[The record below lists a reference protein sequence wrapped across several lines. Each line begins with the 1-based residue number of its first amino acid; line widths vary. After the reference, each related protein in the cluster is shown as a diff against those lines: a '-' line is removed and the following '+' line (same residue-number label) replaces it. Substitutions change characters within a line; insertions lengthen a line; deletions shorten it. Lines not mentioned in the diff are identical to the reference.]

1 MSQIMSNDP
10 ILANYIQQR
19 AAHSG
24 ESPAKVAAQIDR
36 NAFYE
41 KVYALHERFMVG
53 EFSLGY
59 MAQQLDITK
68 PDLYH
73 LLDAMELK
81 VTNV

>member
-1 MSQIMSNDP
+1 MSQVAPNDP
-10 ILANYIQQR
+10 ILTNYIQQK
-19 AAHSG
+19 AARSG
-24 ESPAKVAAQIDR
+24 ENVEDIAAKIDR
-36 NAFYE
+36 NAFY
-41 KVYALHERFMVG
+41 KNIYALHERFMAG

-59 MAQQLDITK
+59 MAQTLGISK